1 MCLGPWSGFSTLKTG
16 STQELGPA
24 AGNIRHRAVSDHQT
38 SKNKD
43 FDMQQNSPVD
53 PIRINYFDIIEKV
66 DKRANVLFFV
76 GAALSVAST
85 LVPEVRY
92 PKLFVWIQIA
102 FLATV
107 IGLFLLDLTV
117 KLRLSPRAADARA
130 QDFLS
135 HAYGQDLLAT
145 RTSGYY
151 NNNAE
156 LGMQKIAAQTF
167 ENTLFTK
174 EISREM
180 FNRQIPLGIIYGLI
194 FVVGVANR
202 DTSITLWSAAA
213 QVLFGEQIFMRF
225 VRLWWLQ
232 RRAEQI
238 HEDLRRLYLSG
249 STGVQFDSIAMDAY
263 TRYEMSK
270 STAGITLSS
279 KIYTELN
286 PRLTNDWNQLRTR
299 YAIP

>member
-1 MCLGPWSGFSTLKTG
+1 
-16 STQELGPA
+16 
-24 AGNIRHRAVSDHQT
+24 
-38 SKNKD
+38 
-43 FDMQQNSPVD
+43 
-53 PIRINYFDIIEKV
+53 
-66 DKRANVLFFV
+66 
-76 GAALSVAST
+76 
-85 LVPEVRY
+85 
-92 PKLFVWIQIA
+92 
-102 FLATV
+102 
-107 IGLFLLDLTV
+107 
-117 KLRLSPRAADARA
+117 
-130 QDFLS
+130 
-135 HAYGQDLLAT
+135 
-145 RTSGYY
+145 
-151 NNNAE
+151 
-156 LGMQKIAAQTF
+156 MQKIAAQTF

-174 EISREM
+174 EISRAM

-238 HEDLRRLYLSG
+238 HEDLRRLYISG

-286 PRLTNDWNQLRTR
+286 PRLTNDWNQLRAR

>member
-1 MCLGPWSGFSTLKTG
+1 
-16 STQELGPA
+16 
-24 AGNIRHRAVSDHQT
+24 
-38 SKNKD
+38 
-43 FDMQQNSPVD
+43 MQQNSPVD
-53 PIRINYFDIIEKV
+53 PIRINYFDIIENV
-66 DKRANVLFFV
+66 DRWANVLFFI

-85 LVPEVRY
+85 LVPETRY
-92 PKLFVWIQIA
+92 PRLFIWIQIA
-102 FLATV
+102 FLVAV
-107 IGLFLLDLTV
+107 LGLFLLDLTV

-145 RTSGYY
+145 RTTGYY
-151 NNNAE
+151 NNNAQF
-156 LGMQKIAAQTF
+156 GMQKIAAQTF

-174 EISREM
+174 EISRVM
-180 FNRQIPLGIIYGLI
+180 FNRQIPLGVIYGLI

-225 VRLWWLQ
+225 IRLWWLQ
-232 RRAEQI
+232 RRAEHI
-238 HEDLRRLYLSG
+238 HEDLRRLYISG
-249 STGVQFDSIAMDAY
+249 SAGVQFDSIAMDAY

-279 KIYTELN
+279 KIYSELN
-286 PRLTNDWNQLRTR
+286 PRLSAEWNQLRAR

>member
-1 MCLGPWSGFSTLKTG
+1 
-16 STQELGPA
+16 
-24 AGNIRHRAVSDHQT
+24 
-38 SKNKD
+38 
-43 FDMQQNSPVD
+43 MQQNSPVD